1 MAKWGR
7 KVCFKE
13 IEYRGKGMKAKACSK
28 SKNQTSLAISM
39 AALKNEIIKEK
50 Q

>member
-1 MAKWGR
+1 
-7 KVCFKE
+7 
-13 IEYRGKGMKAKACSK
+13 MKAEASCK